1 MKTKSILFL
10 LLLLLVCFACGKKT
24 VPPPE
29 EDMLYR
35 VECFFKSNPDS
46 AMQILDTLDIAVLS
60 EKEYAHYCLL
70 KALLIGN
77 SKRYDAEFDSLLQV
91 AKDQFIGGN
100 DKYHEAWTY
109 WLVANKTTNM
119 QQPHQF
125 ALDAIL
131 KALESIEKCRHV
143 DKRLVQFSPKPT
155 DEQTVIDDLK
165 YFIHLE
171 LGMVYGA
178 SIYIADAIPHLRL
191 ADAYFTKTGD
201 HYNRM
206 SSAYMLGYAYLGTQK
221 FDSCLMFF
229 QEGLHS
235 AEALGNPNECA
246 YFHQCLASYYNF
258 RVEGNHYENDAERQD
273 FLNKALA
280 EANDGLKALSD
291 TSDYGY
297 GYFKQDLFEEISNA
311 YFNMQQYDSC
321 IFYGE
326 QAIEVGKAND
336 RYFELY
342 NLYKWLY
349 ESYKALD
356 DEKNAVVYAEH
367 MLTME
372 HPEANMKDMVMV
384 QEEYEK
390 QTEVQRV
397 ESEQQVRRYRL
408 YLWIA
413 LLLIV
418 LVGVLW
424 LTFRY
429 RKNKEVE
436 TLRLHEESLR
446 LQSANERMWH
456 EASEGLLRRVSYIY
470 RSHEKDAYSHI
481 LAEFKAVYPQAI
493 SNLKAAHPDLTDAE
507 IGVCLLS
514 FLSFR
519 VKEIGDILGF
529 RENTISKY
537 RAFIRSKTGID
548 AVEDVLEGFVEIPK
562 EGESSEPEAKN

>member
-1 MKTKSILFL
+1 MKRILHIGL
-10 LLLLLVCFACGKKT
+10 LILIGVMAACARHE
-24 VPPPE
+24 VPSRE

-35 VECFFKSNPDS
+35 VECFFQSNPDT
-46 AMQILDTLDIAVLS
+46 AMQILDTLNVSVLS
-60 EKEYAHYCLL
+60 EKEQAHYCLL

-91 AKDQFIGGN
+91 AENQFIGGN

-109 WLVANKTTNM
+109 WLIANKTTNM

-131 KALESIEKCRHV
+131 KALKSIERCRHV
-143 DKRLVQFSPKPT
+143 DKRLVQFSTKPA

-206 SSAYMLGYAYLGTQK
+206 SSAYMLGYAYLGTNE
-221 FDSCLMFF
+221 FDSCMMYFE
-229 QEGLHS
+229 EGLRS

-258 RVEGNHYENDAERQD
+258 RVGENHYETEAERQN
-273 FLNKALA
+273 FLEKALT

-297 GYFKQDLFEEISNA
+297 GYFKQDLLEEISNA
-311 YFNMQQYDSC
+311 YFSMQQYDSC

-326 QAIEVGKAND
+326 QAIEVGMSND
-336 RYFELY
+336 RFFELY

-349 ESYKALD
+349 ESYKALG
-356 DEKNAVVYAEH
+356 DERNAVVYAEH

-384 QEEYEK
+384 QEEHDK
-390 QTEVQRV
+390 QEEVQRV
-397 ESEQQVRRYRL
+397 ESEQQVKRYRL

-413 LLLIV
+413 LLLAV
-418 LVGVLW
+418 LVVVLC
-424 LTFRY
+424 LSFRY
-429 RKNKEVE
+429 RKNKNQEMLQLQEAQRQLQADLAHLTVQQKE
-436 TLRLHEESLR
+436 MLQQQVMAIYQTGQKDRL
-446 LQSANERMWH
+446 ERIKGAF
-456 EASEGLLRRVSYIY
+456 E
-470 RSHEKDAYSHI
+470 
-481 LAEFKAVYPQAI
+481 AVYPNALERMK
-493 SNLKAAHPDLTDAE
+493 SAYPNLNKTELNL
-507 IGVCLLS
+507 V
-514 FLSFR
+514 FLSLFR
-519 VKEIGDILGF
+519 FRAKEEADILNLS
-529 RENTISKY
+529 ENTVLKY
-537 RAFIRSKTGID
+537 RSLLNKKVDFGQISAWIG
-548 AVEDVLEGFVEIPK
+548 
-562 EGESSEPEAKN
+562 

>member
-1 MKTKSILFL
+1 MKPRPIIALLFL
-10 LLLLLVCFACGKKT
+10 LTCLACGKKT
-24 VPPPE
+24 MPPPE

-46 AMQILDTLDIAVLS
+46 AMQILDTLDVAVLS
-60 EKEYAHYCLL
+60 EKEQAHYCLL
-70 KALLIGN
+70 RALLISN

-91 AKDQFIGGN
+91 AKDQFIGSN

-131 KALESIEKCRHV
+131 KALTSIEKCQQV
-143 DKRLVQFSPKPT
+143 DKRLVQFSTKPT

-191 ADAYFTKTGD
+191 ADAYFTKKND

-206 SSAYMLGYAYLGTQK
+206 SSAYMLGYAYLGTNE
-221 FDSCLMFF
+221 FDSCLIFF
-229 QEGLHS
+229 QEGLRS
-235 AEALGNPNECA
+235 AEALGNSNECA

-258 RVEGNHYENDAERQD
+258 RVEGNYYETEVERQD
-273 FLNKALA
+273 FLNSALM
-280 EANDGLKALSD
+280 EAREGLKALSD
-291 TSDYGY
+291 SSDYAY
-297 GYFKQDLFEEISNA
+297 GYFKQDFFEEISNA
-311 YFNMQQYDSC
+311 YFSMQQYDSC

-336 RYFELY
+336 RFFELY
-342 NLYKWLY
+342 NLYKWIY
-349 ESYKALD
+349 ESYKALG
-356 DEKNAVVYAEH
+356 DEKNAVVYAEY
-367 MLTME
+367 LLSME
-372 HPEANMKDMVMV
+372 HPETNMKDMVKV
-384 QEEYEK
+384 QEEYDK
-390 QTEVQRV
+390 QMEVKRV

-408 YLWIA
+408 YLWIG
-413 LLLIV
+413 LLLLV
-418 LVGVLW
+418 LLAVLW

-429 RKNKEVE
+429 RKNKELE
-436 TLRLHEESLR
+436 TLRLHEESMR
-446 LQSANERMWH
+446 LQSANERMTH
-456 EASEGLLRRVSYIY
+456 EASENLMRRVSYIY
-470 RSHEKDAYSHI
+470 RSHEDDAYQHI
-481 LAEFKAVYPQAI
+481 LAEFNSVYPKSI
-493 SNLKAAHPDLTDAE
+493 SNLKTDHPDLTDAE

-519 VKEIGDILGF
+519 VKEIGFILGF

-537 RAFIRSKTGID
+537 RAFIRSKTGIEE
-548 AVEDVLEGFVEIPK
+548 VGDVLKGYVGTVK
-562 EGESSEPEAKN
+562 EEKGAGQGVKN

>member
-1 MKTKSILFL
+1 MKRILHIGL
-10 LLLLLVCFACGKKT
+10 LILIGVMAACARHE
-24 VPPPE
+24 VPSRE

-35 VECFFKSNPDS
+35 VECFFQSNPDT
-46 AMQILDTLDIAVLS
+46 AMQILDTLNVSVLS
-60 EKEYAHYCLL
+60 EKEQAHYCLL

-91 AKDQFIGGN
+91 AENQFIGGN

-109 WLVANKTTNM
+109 WLIANKTTNM

-131 KALESIEKCRHV
+131 KALKSIERCRHV
-143 DKRLVQFSPKPT
+143 DKRLMQFSTKPA

-206 SSAYMLGYAYLGTQK
+206 SSAYMLGYAYLGTNE
-221 FDSCLMFF
+221 FDSCMMYFE
-229 QEGLHS
+229 EGLRS

-258 RVEGNHYENDAERQD
+258 RVGENHYETEVERQN
-273 FLNKALA
+273 FLEKALT

-297 GYFKQDLFEEISNA
+297 GYFKQDLLEEISNA
-311 YFNMQQYDSC
+311 YFSMQQYDSC

-326 QAIEVGKAND
+326 QAIEVGMSND
-336 RYFELY
+336 RFFELY

-349 ESYKALD
+349 ESYKALG
-356 DEKNAVVYAEH
+356 DERNAVVYAEH

-384 QEEYEK
+384 QEEHDK
-390 QTEVQRV
+390 QEEVQRV

-413 LLLIV
+413 LLLAV
-418 LVGVLW
+418 LVVVLC
-424 LTFRY
+424 LSFRY
-429 RKNKEVE
+429 RKNKNQEMLQLQEAQRQLQADLAHLTVQQKE
-436 TLRLHEESLR
+436 MLQQQVMAIYQTGQKDRL
-446 LQSANERMWH
+446 ERIKGAF
-456 EASEGLLRRVSYIY
+456 E
-470 RSHEKDAYSHI
+470 
-481 LAEFKAVYPQAI
+481 AVYPNALERMK
-493 SNLKAAHPDLTDAE
+493 SAYPNLNKTELNL
-507 IGVCLLS
+507 V
-514 FLSFR
+514 FLSLFR
-519 VKEIGDILGF
+519 FRAKEEADILNLS
-529 RENTISKY
+529 ENTVLKY
-537 RAFIRSKTGID
+537 RSLLNKKVDFGQISAWIG
-548 AVEDVLEGFVEIPK
+548 
-562 EGESSEPEAKN
+562 

>member
-1 MKTKSILFL
+1 MKPMPIIVL
-10 LLLLLVCFACGKKT
+10 LLLFACIACGKKT

-46 AMQILDTLDIAVLS
+46 AMQILDTLDVAVLS
-60 EKEYAHYCLL
+60 EKEQAHYCLL
-70 KALLIGN
+70 RALLIGN
-77 SKRYDAEFDSLLQV
+77 TKRFDTEFDSLIQV
-91 AKDQFIGGN
+91 AKDQFIGSN

-131 KALESIEKCRHV
+131 KALKSIERCRHV
-143 DKRLVQFSPKPT
+143 DKRLVQFSTKPA

-206 SSAYMLGYAYLGTQK
+206 SSAYMLGYAYLGTNE
-221 FDSCLMFF
+221 FDSCMMYFE
-229 QEGLHS
+229 EGLRS

-258 RVEGNHYENDAERQD
+258 RVGENHYETEVERQN
-273 FLNKALA
+273 FLEKALT

-297 GYFKQDLFEEISNA
+297 GYFKQDLLEEISNA
-311 YFNMQQYDSC
+311 YFSMQQYDSC

-326 QAIEVGKAND
+326 QAIEVGMSND
-336 RYFELY
+336 RFFELY

-349 ESYKALD
+349 ESYKALG
-356 DEKNAVVYAEH
+356 DERNAVVYAEH

-384 QEEYEK
+384 QEEHDK
-390 QTEVQRV
+390 QEEVQRV

-408 YLWIA
+408 YFWIA
-413 LLLIV
+413 LLLAV
-418 LVGVLW
+418 LLLVLG

-429 RKNKEVE
+429 RKNKEME
-436 TLRLHEESLR
+436 TLRLREESLR
-446 LQSANERMWH
+446 LQSANERMSH
-456 EASEGLLRRVSYIY
+456 EASESLMRRVSYIY
-470 RSHEKDAYSHI
+470 RSHENDAYTHI
-481 LAEFKAVYPQAI
+481 LAEFNSVYPKAI
-493 SNLKAAHPDLTDAE
+493 SNLRVDHPDLTDAE

-519 VKEIGDILGF
+519 VKEIGFILGF

-537 RAFIRSKTGID
+537 RAFIRSKTGFEE
-548 AVEDVLEGFVEIPK
+548 VGDVLKGYVETLK
-562 EGESSEPEAKN
+562 ESENSEQEVEN

>member
-1 MKTKSILFL
+1 MRYKLNILAVWG
-10 LLLLLVCFACGKKT
+10 LVFVAACAKHNT
-24 VPPPE
+24 PPPPE

-35 VECFFKSNPDS
+35 VECFFQSNPDT
-46 AMQILDTLDIAVLS
+46 AMQILDTLNFSVLS
-60 EKEYAHYCLL
+60 EKEQAHYCLL

-91 AKDQFIGGN
+91 AENQFVGGN

-109 WLVANKTTNM
+109 WLIANKTTNM

-131 KALESIEKCRHV
+131 KALKSIEKCRHV
-143 DKRLVQFSPKPT
+143 DKRLVQFSTKPT

-171 LGMVYGA
+171 LGMIYGA

-191 ADAYFTKTGD
+191 ADEYFTKTGD

-206 SSAYMLGYAYLGTQK
+206 SSAYMLGYAYLGTNV
-221 FDSCLMFF
+221 FDSCLMYFE
-229 QEGLHS
+229 EGLHS

-258 RVEGNHYENDAERQD
+258 RVGENHYETEAERQN
-273 FLNKALA
+273 FLENALA

-297 GYFKQDLFEEISNA
+297 GYFRQMLLEEISNA

-336 RYFELY
+336 RFFELY

-349 ESYKALD
+349 ESYKALG

-367 MLTME
+367 LLTME
-372 HPEANMKDMVMV
+372 HPEANMKDVVMV
-384 QEEYEK
+384 QEEYDK
-390 QTEVQRV
+390 QEEVQRV
-397 ESEQQVRRYRL
+397 ENEQQVKRYRL

-413 LLLIV
+413 LLLAV
-418 LVGVLW
+418 LVVVLW

-429 RKNKEVE
+429 RKNKKLEM
-436 TLRLHEESLR
+436 LQLHEAQRQLQTDLEQLTAQQKEMLQQQVMAIYQTEQKDR
-446 LQSANERMWH
+446 LQRIM
-456 EASEGLLRRVSYIY
+456 
-470 RSHEKDAYSHI
+470 DAF
-481 LAEFKAVYPQAI
+481 ETVYPNAFEKMK
-493 SNLKAAHPDLTDAE
+493 LAYPDLNKAE
-507 IGVCLLS
+507 LNLV
-514 FLSFR
+514 FLSFFQFR
-519 VKEIGDILGF
+519 IKEEADLLGLS
-529 RENTISKY
+529 ENTVMKY
-537 RAFIRSKTGID
+537 RSRLNKKVDFDSISTLTD
-548 AVEDVLEGFVEIPK
+548 
-562 EGESSEPEAKN
+562 